1 MLARPQFT
9 PGVGCYEI
17 ENLELH
23 SRTFYTNKVYST
35 AYRGFGHLETHWV
48 IERQMDLIAQIGMD
62 PYEFRKK
69 NILKEG
75 SETISGERISRSTG
89 SLAIALMLSLRR

>member
-1 MLARPQFT
+1 
-9 PGVGCYEI
+9 
-17 ENLELH
+17 
-23 SRTFYTNKVYST
+23 
-35 AYRGFGHLETHWV
+35 
-48 IERQMDLIAQIGMD
+48 MD

-89 SLAIALMLSLRR
+89 SPSDCLDAVIKEIGWKGYQTEEERLEQIKTGKVRGRDLQHCKNPAMPTYTSTAAIMQMDEDGR